1 MTDALR
7 PRLPAGLG
15 SGRGRA
21 ARRADDPR
29 PVDLGRAHARPPEV
43 DRRSSGSVTRPT
55 TRSS

>member
-15 SGRGRA
+15 TGRGRTA
-21 ARRADDPR
+21 DVRATRERSTSTGRTPARQKSTPLTRNA
-29 PVDLGRAHARPPEV
+29 
-43 DRRSSGSVTRPT
+43 TRPT